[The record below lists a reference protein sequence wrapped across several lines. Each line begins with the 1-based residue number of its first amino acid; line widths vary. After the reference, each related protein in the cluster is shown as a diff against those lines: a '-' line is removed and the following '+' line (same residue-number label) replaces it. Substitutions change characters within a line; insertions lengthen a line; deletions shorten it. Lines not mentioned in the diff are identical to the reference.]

1 MSSRSRQSNGHIW
14 RLGEVEEEATSEVT
28 LGLTSVQLVLRAAI
42 LETFVARAVGF
53 SRNSNKILVVL
64 MVLVVLVVLMVLMVL
79 MVLVVLNLESRCG
92 DCHGFPF
99 FLALYFPE
107 PNP

>member
-1 MSSRSRQSNGHIW
+1 M
-14 RLGEVEEEATSEVT
+14 
-28 LGLTSVQLVLRAAI
+28 
-42 LETFVARAVGF
+42 
-53 SRNSNKILVVL
+53 LVVL
-64 MVLVVLVVLMVLMVL
+64 MVLVVLVVLLILVVLVA
-79 MVLVVLNLESRCG
+79 LVVLNLESGCG